1 MIVTTIGGG
10 TGSFH
15 LLLALKRIQGVK
27 INAVVNV
34 SDNGGSTGILRTLYG
49 IVPPGDVRNC
59 LVALSEETEAWTK
72 VFGHRFD
79 EKLDNH
85 SLGNLILTGLTQIYG
100 SFDEALEKA
109 HSILGIKEHKV
120 IPVTYSSTT
129 LCVELENSK
138 VIKGETEIKH
148 FFSKSKPRPGAKRF
162 FIEEAGEIFPNPD
175 AIRAIFD
182 SEFIILGPGSLYS
195 SIISNLLVPEISSSI
210 NKSKGK
216 KIFVSNIMTEPG
228 EMENDSVE
236 ALLTEI
242 EKFVKPDTI
251 LVNSKMPSRQLLES
265 YELENKH
272 VVKANEKDRRHVL
285 ADLINEKQILRHDPI
300 KLSRALGWIFMKES
314 IKKNH

>member
-1 MIVTTIGGG
+1 MIVTSIGGG

-15 LLLALKRIQGVK
+15 LLLALKRIPDVR
-27 INAVVNV
+27 INAIVNV

-85 SLGNLILTGLTQIYG
+85 SLGNLILTGLAQIYG

-129 LCVELENSK
+129 LCAELGNGK
-138 VIKGETEIKH
+138 VIKGETEIRS
-148 FFSKSKPRPGAKRF
+148 FLLGSKQGAKRF
-162 FIEEAGEIFPNPD
+162 FIEEVDQIFPNPD
-175 AIRAIFD
+175 AIRAIRD
-182 SEFIILGPGSLYS
+182 SDFLILGPGSLYS
-195 SIISNLLVPEISSSI
+195 SLISNLLVPEIASSV
-210 NKSKGK
+210 KSSRAK
-216 KIFVSNIMTEPG
+216 KILVSNIMTEPG
-228 EMENDSVE
+228 EMENETVE
-236 ALLTEI
+236 AILDEV
-242 EKFVKPDTI
+242 EKFVKPDI
-251 LVNSKMPSRQLLES
+251 VLINSKKPSLHLLEN
-265 YELENKH
+265 YRLEKKNALKA
-272 VVKANEKDRRHVL
+272 VKKDTRYIM

-300 KLSRALGWIFMKES
+300 KLSRILGWIFMRNSAIMKDS
-314 IKKNH
+314 